1 MVSQRDDFLLK
12 EYISS
17 EKFEKIKLLSK
28 NHPTPFLVIDLENV
42 CEKYDELKE
51 NLPYSKIFYAVK
63 ANPSDAV
70 VELLVRKGSSFD
82 VASIYE
88 LDQVLSHG
96 VTPDRIS
103 FGNTIKKESAISYAY
118 SKGIRLFATDS
129 ESDLKKIARNAPGS
143 RVYFRILCDGS
154 GADWPLS
161 RKFGSHPDVTFKL
174 AIQSKEL
181 GLVPYGISF
190 HVGSQQREVGRWD
203 AAISQCKYLFDELHK
218 VGINL
223 KMINMGGGF
232 PAKYKSATLPL
243 VEYAKEITRF
253 LNEDFPKGLPEIFI
267 EPGRSLVGNS
277 GVIVSEV
284 VLVSKK
290 ARVSPY
296 RWVYLDIGVFGGLIE
311 TLGEAIKYPIY
322 CEKEDKKSEVILA
335 GPTCDSMDI
344 LYENNRYLLPD
355 SLKEKDKL
363 YFLSTGAYTASY
375 SSVYFNGFPPLNVY
389 LIGDEILR
397 KDFS

>member
-1 MVSQRDDFLLK
+1 MDLQKENFLLN
-12 EYISS
+12 EYISQ
-17 EKFEKIKLLSK
+17 EKFDKIKLLSK
-28 NHPTPFLVIDLENV
+28 NHPTPFLVVDLEKV

-70 VELLVRKGSSFD
+70 VELLARKGSSFD
-82 VASIYE
+82 IASIYE
-88 LDQVLSHG
+88 LDSVLSHG

-129 ESDLKKIARNAPGS
+129 ESDLKKIARHAPGS
-143 RVYFRILCDGS
+143 KVYFRILCDGS

-161 RKFGSHPDVTFKL
+161 RKFGSHPDVIFKL

-181 GLVPYGISF
+181 GLIPYGISF

-203 AAISQCKYLFDELHK
+203 AAISQCKYLFEELHK
-218 VGINL
+218 KGINL

-232 PAKYKSATLPL
+232 PARYKSATLPL
-243 VEYAKEITRF
+243 VDYAKEITRF
-253 LNEDFPKGLPEIFI
+253 LNEDFPRGLPEIFV
-267 EPGRSLVGNS
+267 EPGRSLVGDS

-322 CEKEDKKSEVILA
+322 CEKDGKRSEVILA

-375 SSVYFNGFPPLNVY
+375 SSVYFNGFPPLTVY
-389 LIGDEILR
+389 LIGDEILK